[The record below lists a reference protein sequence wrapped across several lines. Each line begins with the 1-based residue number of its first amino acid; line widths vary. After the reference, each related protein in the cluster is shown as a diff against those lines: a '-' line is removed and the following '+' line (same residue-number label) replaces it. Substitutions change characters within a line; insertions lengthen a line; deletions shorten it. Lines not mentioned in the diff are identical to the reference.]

1 MKNKKDIGID
11 GVEALQETQD
21 GVSDPIEPAKDF
33 LGGQS
38 SALGSNTELVAA
50 LNKFFR
56 GPPFCLILPDS
67 IEGSTRPRANKRPC
81 RRRVQSS
88 KRSYAIVTWMDVL
101 SEATTPDQFERQE
114 NGMYWCRVKG
124 RVVKMSAEDYHFIA
138 LGYPQRMMQSSHL
151 SGAWDEQHTAGAV
164 KVQEVPPPPRH

>member
-1 MKNKKDIGID
+1 MKNKKDIGSD
-11 GVEALQETQD
+11 GVEALQETED
-21 GVSDPIEPAKDF
+21 GVNDPIESAKGF
-33 LGGQS
+33 LKSSQS

-124 RVVKMSAEDYHFIA
+124 RVVEMSAEDYHFIA
-138 LGYPQRMMQSSHL
+138 LGYPQRMMQSSHF
-151 SGAWDEQHTAGAV
+151 SEAWEEQHTAGAV
-164 KVQEVPPPPRH
+164 KGQEVPPHN